1 MAVNLKRRSGV
12 LLLVAPTRDDC
23 AHRCFENDRG
33 AVRFLGSRALLPIE
47 IPSEPGLIFWRGI
60 RVPVTDA
67 SAVSVRRGG
76 LRAAA
81 SRSNEE
87 ESGDP
92 SSSPSSRRPASL
104 PSAQCAARGLPA
116 LSGRSSLRPEFAV
129 AEALAFVCHGRR
141 AAAVAWC
148 ARRAWEL
155 EKNKEEEEHLVPEH
169 YQEEANT
176 HKAKEKKKQKAKQL
190 FAESST

>member
-1 MAVNLKRRSGV
+1 MSIWTIRGV
-12 LLLVAPTRDDC
+12 LLLLAPTRDDC

-33 AVRFLGSRALLPIE
+33 AVRFLGPRALLPIE

-76 LRAAA
+76 LHAAA
-81 SRSNEE
+81 SRSDEE

-92 SSSPSSRRPASL
+92 SSSPSSHRAVSLLCPCAVRGTRPSRSFRAII
-104 PSAQCAARGLPA
+104 SAPRVCG
-116 LSGRSSLRPEFAV
+116 GRSPCFCVTGGEQQRSLGVRGGVRPSS
-129 AEALAFVCHGRR
+129 
-141 AAAVAWC
+141 
-148 ARRAWEL
+148 
-155 EKNKEEEEHLVPEH
+155 NKEEEEHLVPEP